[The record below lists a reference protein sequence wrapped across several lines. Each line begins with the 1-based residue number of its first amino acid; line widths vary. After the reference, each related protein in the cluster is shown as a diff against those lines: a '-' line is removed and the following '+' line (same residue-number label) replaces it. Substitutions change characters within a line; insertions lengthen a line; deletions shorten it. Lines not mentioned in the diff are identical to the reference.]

1 MSNYFLIYIF
11 LKLILSSF
19 RFQTQLP
26 EACALLRSKVFPCS
40 LFSDNTPNPST
51 SRNPS
56 PEPESK
62 PLKKTHTLSRAP
74 STSRFPSPALSTSSR
89 TTSKVDT
96 RALVRSR
103 SRSLSI
109 SLAQEKERERAAAS
123 AAPPKKRV
131 LNREISMSRAFK
143 PKPKPKDDKAT
154 TGRGPKPETVAPVKP
169 KVKDLGITL
178 VEETPVKPRLTSTKS
193 LSFSQASLGIVPIKD
208 LKGKPKNLEKDG
220 TFLAGGGSNHQQLG
234 ILDEEEEEWMVNSS
248 PNILLLNP
256 KQSIGSSFD
265 LDSDG
270 EVEEAQDT
278 PSKPSRKRRKS
289 K

>member
-1 MSNYFLIYIF
+1 MLN
-11 LKLILSSF
+11 LILSSF

-40 LFSDNTPNPST
+40 LFSDNTSNPST

-62 PLKKTHTLSRAP
+62 SLKKTHSLSRAP

-123 AAPPKKRV
+123 AAPSKKRV

-143 PKPKPKDDKAT
+143 PKPKPKDDKT
-154 TGRGPKPETVAPVKP
+154 TTERGPKPAPVKP
-169 KVKDLGITL
+169 KVKDLGVTL

-193 LSFSQASLGIVPIKD
+193 LSFSQASLGIAPIKD

-220 TFLAGGGSNHQQLG
+220 TFLAGGGSNQQQLG
-234 ILDEEEEEWMVNSS
+234 ILDEEEEEWMLTSS
-248 PNILLLNP
+248 PDILLLNP

-270 EVEEAQDT
+270 EVEEAQAT